1 VRHVAIA
8 GLQFAAA
15 LGQLLVGQLD
25 VHGTGLDVDV
35 DDVAV
40 LDERH
45 RALVRRLGSHVP
57 DGQTR
62 GAAGVATV
70 GEHGDLLADALALDE
85 GRRVQH
91 LLHARAAL
99 RTLVTNHQ
107 RHAGLQRVVEDHLDG
122 LLLRIDHQC
131 RSAELP
137 DLLRHARGLDDAAV
151 GSEVAAQHGET
162 ALVDLR
168 MVDVVDGAV
177 GAVAVQ

>member
-1 VRHVAIA
+1 M
-8 GLQFAAA
+8 
-15 LGQLLVGQLD
+15 
-25 VHGTGLDVDV
+25 
-35 DDVAV
+35 
-40 LDERH
+40 
-45 RALVRRLGSHVP
+45 P